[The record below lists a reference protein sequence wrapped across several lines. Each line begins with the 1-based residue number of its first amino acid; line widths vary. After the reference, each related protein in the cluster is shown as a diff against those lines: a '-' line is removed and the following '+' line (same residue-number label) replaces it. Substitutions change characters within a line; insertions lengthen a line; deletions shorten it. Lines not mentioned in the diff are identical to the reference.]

1 MEDNSIPHKI
11 FLIGDSGKPKLD
23 GDEVFQ
29 LLKMKLKEAGKNS
42 TVIFLGDNVYPKGLP
57 PIGNEARP
65 LSEKRLVF
73 QLDAVKDHPGN
84 VFFISGNHDWNKGK
98 RGGLH
103 YVRIQEKFVESYLNR
118 GDIYLPSKGCPGPK
132 EIIINENFRLIF
144 INTQWWVQK
153 GKKPIGHA
161 LGCLARS
168 EDHFFRLL
176 SEMLS
181 KDHRQTMVIGHHP
194 LYSKAMHGGVFS
206 PKQHIFPLRFVH
218 KNLYIPLPGAGS
230 LYPLFRKYF
239 GAVEDISYPPYRKMR
254 NRLLHIFRKHK
265 NLIYAAGHDH
275 NLQYIKKGEQHF
287 LISGSGSKAAY
298 VRHGRSSV
306 FSFSSKG
313 FIELSIN
320 GLSNIDVAA
329 WEASLSE
336 PKGKVLYRG
345 KVITSQSSTSFTG
358 HYNSP

>member
-1 MEDNSIPHKI
+1 MKKSQQAHRL
-11 FLIGDSGKPKLD
+11 FLIGDTGKPKLHD
-23 GDEVFQ
+23 TDEVFQ
-29 LLKMKLKEAGKNS
+29 LLKLKLKEAGENS

-57 PIGNEARP
+57 PLSDEARP
-65 LSEKRLVF
+65 LSEKRLIF
-73 QLDAVKDHPGN
+73 QLDAVKNHPGN
-84 VFFISGNHDWNKGK
+84 VYFISGNHDWNKGK

-103 YVRIQEKFVESYLNR
+103 YVRIQEKFIEDYLNR

-132 EIIINENFRLIF
+132 EVIINENFRLIF

-153 GKKPIGHA
+153 GRKPIGTTQ
-161 LGCLARS
+161 GCLAKS
-168 EDHFFRLL
+168 EDHFFKLL
-176 SEMLS
+176 SDMLVHE
-181 KDHRQTMVIGHHP
+181 KGHTIVVGHHP

-206 PKQHIFPLRFVH
+206 PKQHLFPLRFVH
-218 KNLYIPLPGAGS
+218 KHLYIPLPGAGS

-265 NLIYAAGHDH
+265 DLIYVAGHDH

-298 VRHGRSSV
+298 VRQGKSSL

-313 FIELSIN
+313 FIELILN
-320 GLSNIDVAA
+320 EPGNIEIAA
-329 WEASLSE
+329 WEASLSA
-336 PKGKVLYRG
+336 PGGRLLYKGKMIRP
-345 KVITSQSSTSFTG
+345 TPSSS
-358 HYNSP
+358 